1 MEGLPPERIKTMTM
15 FHVVKFVRIV
25 SIGKVVP
32 HSIPGTRGFSISCEI
47 EMEHAETG
55 ERMTNTSNVGIRKV
69 QGSPDRWTIF
79 GGI

>member
-1 MEGLPPERIKTMTM
+1 MKTT
-15 FHVVKFVRIV
+15 FHIVKFVRIV

-32 HSIPGTRGFSISCEI
+32 HSIPLTRGLSVSCEI

-55 ERMTNTSNVGIRKV
+55 ERMTETINPGIRKV